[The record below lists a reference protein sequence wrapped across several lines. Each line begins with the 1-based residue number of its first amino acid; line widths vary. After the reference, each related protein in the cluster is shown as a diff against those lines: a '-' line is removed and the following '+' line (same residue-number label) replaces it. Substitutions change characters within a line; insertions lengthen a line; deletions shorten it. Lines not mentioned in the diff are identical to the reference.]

1 MADGGSGARVTIRT
15 VAADAGVSVAAV
27 SKVLRNAYGVS
38 DALRLKVEASIEKLG
53 YRPSVAARG
62 MRGQTFTLGVLLVD
76 IENPFLPAVYHG
88 IEEVTETK
96 GFKIMVAVGRARE
109 RRETQLLEQM
119 IDNRMD
125 GLILVASQ
133 IPSKVMERYARQIPT
148 VVVGHHEPLALGF
161 DTVNSD
167 DRMGARM
174 AVRALHQRGYRD
186 IAMLGM
192 DWDIH
197 HQADVSPQ
205 REQGYLAAMAEL
217 GLSEHARVLRVPPTD
232 MPRDDQLRRY
242 LTAPD
247 RPRAIF
253 CWSDLDAVP
262 VRNMAWQLGIRVPE
276 DLALVGYDNNP
287 VVALPMINVA
297 SIDQDGRRMGRV
309 AAEALLTR
317 IGGRSVAEH
326 ILIEPTL
333 IVRGSL

>member
-1 MADGGSGARVTIRT
+1 MADGDTDNRVTIRT

-27 SKVLRNAYGVS
+27 SKVMRNAYGVS
-38 DALRLKVEASIEKLG
+38 EALRLKVEASIEKLG
-53 YRPSVAARG
+53 YRPSIAARG

-96 GFKIMVAVGRARE
+96 GYKLMVGVGKAHE
-109 RRETQLLEQM
+109 RREAQLIEQM

-133 IPSKVMERYARQIPT
+133 IPGPVMDRYARQIPT
-148 VVVGHHEPLALGF
+148 VVVGHHEPLAESF

-167 DRMGARM
+167 DRVGAKM
-174 AVRALHQRGYRD
+174 AVRALYDRGHRD
-186 IAMLGM
+186 IAMLAM
-192 DWDIH
+192 EWDAR

-205 REQGYLAAMAEL
+205 REQGYLSVMAEL
-217 GLSEHARVLRVPPTD
+217 GLSDRARILRAPQSD
-232 MPRDDQLRRY
+232 QPREDCLRSY

-262 VRNMAWQLGIRVPE
+262 LRNMAWQLGIRVPE

-287 VVALPMINVA
+287 VAALPLIDLA
-297 SIDQDGRRMGRV
+297 SVDQDGRRMGRV

-317 IGGRSVAEH
+317 IGGRQVAEH
-326 ILIEPTL
+326 ILIEPKL
-333 IVRGSL
+333 IPRGSL

>member
-1 MADGGSGARVTIRT
+1 MADGNSDTRVTIRT

-27 SKVLRNAYGVS
+27 SKVMRNAYGVS
-38 DALRLKVEASIEKLG
+38 EALRLKVEASIEKLG

-96 GFKIMVAVGRARE
+96 GYKIMVAVGKAHE
-109 RRETQLLEQM
+109 RREAQLIEQM

-133 IPSKVMERYARQIPT
+133 IPGPMMDRYARQIPT
-148 VVVGHHEPLALGF
+148 VVVGHHEPLAESF

-167 DRMGARM
+167 DRSGAQM
-174 AVRALHQRGYRD
+174 AIRALHAKGHRD
-186 IAMLGM
+186 IAMLAM
-192 DWDIH
+192 DWDAR
-197 HQADVSPQ
+197 HQANVSPQ
-205 REQGYLAAMAEL
+205 REQGYLAVMADL
-217 GLSEHARVLRVPPTD
+217 GLTPRILRVPQSD
-232 MPRDDQLRRY
+232 QPREDRLRAY

-247 RPRAIF
+247 RPGAMF

-262 VRNMAWQLGIRVPE
+262 LRNMAWQLGIRVPE

-287 VVALPMINVA
+287 VAALPMINLT
-297 SIDQDGRRMGRV
+297 SIDQDGHRMGRV

-333 IVRGSL
+333 ILRDSC

>member
-1 MADGGSGARVTIRT
+1 MADGDNDNRVTIRT

-27 SKVLRNAYGVS
+27 SKVMRNAYGVS
-38 DALRLKVEASIEKLG
+38 EALRQKVEASIEKLG
-53 YRPSVAARG
+53 YRPSIAARG

-76 IENPFLPAVYHG
+76 IENPFLPTVYHG

-96 GFKIMVAVGRARE
+96 GYKIMVGVGKAHE
-109 RRETQLLEQM
+109 RREAQLIEQM

-133 IPSKVMERYARQIPT
+133 IPGPVMDRYARQIPT
-148 VVVGHHEPLALGF
+148 VVVGHHEPLAESF

-167 DRMGARM
+167 DRVGAQM
-174 AVRALHQRGYRD
+174 VVRALHAKGHRD
-186 IAMLGM
+186 IAMLAM
-192 DWDIH
+192 EWDAR

-205 REQGYLAAMAEL
+205 REAGYLSVMEEL
-217 GLSEHARVLRVPPTD
+217 GLKDHARILRVPQSD
-232 MPRDDQLRRY
+232 QPREERLRAY
-242 LTAPD
+242 LTATD

-262 VRNMAWQLGIRVPE
+262 LRNMAWQLGIRVPE

-287 VVALPMINVA
+287 VAALPMIDLA
-297 SIDQDGRRMGRV
+297 SVDQDGRRMGRV

-317 IGGRSVAEH
+317 IGGRRVAEH
-326 ILIEPTL
+326 ILIEPKL
-333 IVRGSL
+333 IPRGSF

>member
-1 MADGGSGARVTIRT
+1 MADGNSDTRVTIRT

-27 SKVLRNAYGVS
+27 SKVMRNAYGVS
-38 DALRLKVEASIEKLG
+38 EALRLKVEASIEKLG
-53 YRPSVAARG
+53 YRPSIAARG

-76 IENPFLPAVYHG
+76 IDNPFLPTVYHG

-96 GFKIMVAVGRARE
+96 GYKLMVGVGKARE
-109 RRETQLLEQM
+109 RREAQLIEQM

-133 IPSKVMERYARQIPT
+133 IPGPMMDRYARQIPT
-148 VVVGHHEPLALGF
+148 VVVGHHEPHAESF

-167 DRMGARM
+167 DRTGAQM
-174 AVRALHQRGYRD
+174 AIRALHAKGYRD
-186 IAMLGM
+186 IAMLAM
-192 DWDIH
+192 DWDAR

-205 REQGYLAAMAEL
+205 REQGYLAVIAEL
-217 GLSEHARVLRVPPTD
+217 GLTPRILRVPQSD
-232 MPRDDQLRRY
+232 QPREDRLRAY

-253 CWSDLDAVP
+253 CWSDLDAVLL
-262 VRNMAWQLGIRVPE
+262 RNMAWQLGLRVPQ

-287 VVALPMINVA
+287 VAALPMLDLA
-297 SIDQDGRRMGRV
+297 SVDQDGRRMGRV

-317 IGGRSVAEH
+317 IGGRSIAEH
-326 ILIEPTL
+326 ILIQPTL
-333 IVRGSL
+333 IARGSL